1 MTCQAFSNSSYKTFS
16 FLLEWIVSFVEIV
29 VSRWCYVE
37 MWWCLCDYIKKP
49 TLVFASVGWI
59 VIVRY

>member
-1 MTCQAFSNSSYKTFS
+1 MTCQAFSNSSYKPFS
-16 FLLEWIVSFVEIV
+16 FLLEWIVGFVEIV

-49 TLVFASVGWI
+49 TLVFASVG
-59 VIVRY
+59 